1 MTFKTW
7 WAEGSC
13 SKAPRAAEAR
23 VTSWWIEFPLKRLLC
38 GSLGHPS
45 TFSISDRIF
54 LGVGSAG
61 AARGGGFGGP
71 VQPCQG
77 FRPADGGG
85 DAHGAAGLGVGE
97 SDRGRMTRK
106 CVTRDARINRV
117 MDGCGERPLLIS
129 EEIRL
134 QRFHLE
140 RSPHQASNVDL
151 CARVLENFLKLW

>member
-1 MTFKTW
+1 
-7 WAEGSC
+7 
-13 SKAPRAAEAR
+13 
-23 VTSWWIEFPLKRLLC
+23 
-38 GSLGHPS
+38 
-45 TFSISDRIF
+45 
-54 LGVGSAG
+54 
-61 AARGGGFGGP
+61 
-71 VQPCQG
+71 
-77 FRPADGGG
+77 
-85 DAHGAAGLGVGE
+85 
-97 SDRGRMTRK
+97 MTRK